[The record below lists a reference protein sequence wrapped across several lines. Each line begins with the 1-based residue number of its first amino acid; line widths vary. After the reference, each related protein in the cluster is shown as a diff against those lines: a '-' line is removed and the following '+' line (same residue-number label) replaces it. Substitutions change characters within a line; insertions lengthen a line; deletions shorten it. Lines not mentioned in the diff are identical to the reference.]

1 MKCSVCSNE
10 IDEKYCSNCGQ
21 YFKNER
27 ISTKSIFA
35 DLFGNIFSL
44 EKSFFNNI
52 KIGLIE
58 PKALISNYWNG
69 FRRYYFSPSKF
80 LVIASLLFIIQIA
93 FFNSFFGIVVK
104 SKVAPQFSLLF
115 VIILVLSFFSFITY
129 LKYKK
134 TFYEHLILNTYNTS
148 LWSIVFVPLSMIL
161 SLVNTNKTIKIG
173 FLLFY
178 LLLIIVWNSKVFEMK
193 KYKRFRYVTL
203 NIILIVVIPLVVELF
218 RKFTS

>member
-1 MKCSVCSNE
+1 MKCSVCSNKINE
-10 IDEKYCSNCGQ
+10 NYCSNCGQ

-27 ISTKSIFA
+27 ISTKSVFE

-44 EKSFFNNI
+44 DKSFFNNI
-52 KIGLIE
+52 KTGLIN
-58 PKALISNYWNG
+58 PKIIILNYWNG

-80 LVIASLLFIIQIA
+80 LVIASLLFVIQIA
-93 FFNSFFGIVVK
+93 FFNNFFGIIVN

-115 VIILVLSFFSFITY
+115 VIILVLSLFSFITY

-134 TFYEHLILNTYNTS
+134 TFYEHLILNIYNTS
-148 LWSIVFVPLSMIL
+148 LWSIIFVPISMIL
-161 SLVNTNKTIKIG
+161 SVLNTDKTIKTV

-203 NIILIVVIPLVVELF
+203 NIILIVIIPLVVELF